1 MSAHTLSVGLWVAV
15 ETLHSVLATTTALVI
30 TYLKHTGREEP
41 WMREGRERMR
51 MHYSECL
58 SACIIVIVKSVSM
71 GMHKLYNILWYIFII
86 KYNQIM

>member
-1 MSAHTLSVGLWVAV
+1 MG
-15 ETLHSVLATTTALVI
+15 
-30 TYLKHTGREEP
+30 
-41 WMREGRERMR
+41 